1 MGTYGAAQADS
12 GNYLG
17 NMQRKVIPRSR
28 LFSANNLPLCAV
40 KESGQNRGRL
50 FSNGCTENIKK
61 QRFRRRDCDLAL
73 QRPIFDDID
82 AEINDREC

>member
-50 FSNGCTENIKK
+50 FSNGCTEDIKK
-61 QRFRRRDCDLAL
+61 TLSAPRLRFRPAKTDLRRH
-73 QRPIFDDID
+73 
-82 AEINDREC
+82 